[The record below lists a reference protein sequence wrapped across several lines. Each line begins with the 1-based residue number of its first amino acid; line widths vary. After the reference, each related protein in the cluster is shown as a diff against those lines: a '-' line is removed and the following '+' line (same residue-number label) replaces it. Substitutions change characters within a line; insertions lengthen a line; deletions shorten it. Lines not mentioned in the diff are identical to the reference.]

1 MALEIAIDKAGK
13 PVDTSSGIGRALE
26 ILQGSDDPEVQTAT
40 LRLLASQSGT
50 KEATKAAEGAAKLL
64 ASNKPE
70 VIAEAARTLGSL
82 GDSAS
87 KFVDHVAAVLR
98 WQDRSIRLAAVEAL
112 ARFGKKASRHASKL
126 VKVATDENVQDEE
139 LKIAAITALGLVGGD
154 VAQVPKVATLLTDQ
168 SPHVQGA
175 ACVALT
181 SLGPHGEDRAA
192 DIALKLNDESTR
204 GAAAAAMARLPGG
217 CVEPHVKAL
226 LSKGISDADSQT
238 RAAALQALSKI
249 TPSRVL
255 SDGANLIL
263 ELLQHQQ
270 PGVRACAAMCFAQV
284 GEEARPHADAVANL
298 LQDQEEDLSWLP
310 LQLGGAQGR
319 EPVSRR
325 KPQCAAL
332 LALGGMCAQDHTE
345 AAVELLEDADW
356 EVRHSAAEAMQGL
369 CSSDDS
375 ELIERVAALLD
386 DDTYPVRAQACRVL
400 GALLATNQA
409 DRLSEMLNDKSET
422 VRFEAA
428 DALGKMGESASTYAY
443 EVANLLLSDASGR
456 VRGAAAKAL
465 GKMGESGRPYASL
478 VAIFLQDMDIGSA
491 REAAT
496 ALGAMG
502 DSGRAYAQE
511 IEQMKHVRPEMATAV
526 NQALEQLGVTA
537 VPKALEGSGPS
548 GKAMVMPAVVK
559 AALAATS

>member
-1 MALEIAIDKAGK
+1 MALEIAVDKSGK
-13 PVDTSSGIGRALE
+13 PLDVGSGVGRAID
-26 ILQGSDDPEVQTAT
+26 ILQGSDDPETQAAA
-40 LRLLASQSGT
+40 LRLLASHGQT
-50 KEATKAAEGAAKLL
+50 KEAPKAAEAAAKLL

-70 VIAEAARTLGSL
+70 VIAEAARTLGCL
-82 GDSAS
+82 GNSAT

-98 WQDRSIRLAAVEAL
+98 WQDRSVRLASVEAL
-112 ARFGKKASRHASKL
+112 ARFGKSAARHASKL
-126 VKVATDENVQDEE
+126 VKVATDPDVNDEE
-139 LKIAAITALGLVGGD
+139 LKIAAITAIAKVGGD
-154 VAQVPKVATLLTDQ
+154 VAQVPKVASLLADQ

-204 GAAAAAMARLPGG
+204 GAAAAAMSRLPTG
-217 CVEPHVKAL
+217 CIEPHVKAL
-226 LSKGISDADSQT
+226 VSKGLSDADPQT
-238 RAAALQALSKI
+238 RAAALQALGKVQA
-249 TPSRVL
+249 SRVL
-255 SDGANLIL
+255 SDGVNLIL

-270 PGVRACAAMCFAQV
+270 PGVRACAAMCLAQV
-284 GEEARPHADAVANL
+284 GEEARPHADAVARL
-298 LQDQEEDLSWLP
+298 LEDQEEDVSWLP
-310 LQLGGAQGR
+310 LQLGGSQGR

-325 KPQCAAL
+325 KPRCAAL

-345 AAVELLEDADW
+345 AAVELLEDSDW
-356 EVRHSAAEAMQGL
+356 EVRHSATEAMRGL

-386 DDTYPVRAQACRVL
+386 DDTYPVRAQACSVL

-428 DALGKMGESASTYAY
+428 DALGKMGESAATYAY
-443 EVANLLLSDASGR
+443 EVANLLLSDGSAR

-478 VAIFLQDMDIGSA
+478 VAVFIQDMDISSA
-491 REAAT
+491 REACI
-496 ALGAMG
+496 ALGCMG
-502 DSGRAYAQE
+502 DSGRAYAEE
-511 IEQMKHVRPEMATAV
+511 IEQMKQVRPELAGAA
-526 NQALEQLGVTA
+526 NEALALLGVKA
-537 VPKALEGSGPS
+537 GPPKALEASG
-548 GKAMVMPAVVK
+548 GKAMAMPAVVK
-559 AALAATS
+559 AALQATS

>member
-1 MALEIAIDKAGK
+1 M
-13 PVDTSSGIGRALE
+13 
-26 ILQGSDDPEVQTAT
+26 
-40 LRLLASQSGT
+40 
-50 KEATKAAEGAAKLL
+50 
-64 ASNKPE
+64 
-70 VIAEAARTLGSL
+70 
-82 GDSAS
+82 
-87 KFVDHVAAVLR
+87 
-98 WQDRSIRLAAVEAL
+98 
-112 ARFGKKASRHASKL
+112 
-126 VKVATDENVQDEE
+126 
-139 LKIAAITALGLVGGD
+139 
-154 VAQVPKVATLLTDQ
+154 
-168 SPHVQGA
+168 
-175 ACVALT
+175 
-181 SLGPHGEDRAA
+181 
-192 DIALKLNDESTR
+192 
-204 GAAAAAMARLPGG
+204 
-217 CVEPHVKAL
+217 EPHVKAL